1 MTESQWGRIIRR
13 KINVCLSLHNYGER
27 LVRKNPESTEEKTY
41 VVKFFQI
48 TGLYRIIRLCQIMPE
63 GQIEN
68 IDR

>member
-1 MTESQWGRIIRR
+1 MTESQWGRIIQR
-13 KINVCLSLHNYGER
+13 KINVCLSLHNHGET

-41 VVKFFQI
+41 VGKFFQI
-48 TGLYRIIRLCQIMPE
+48 TGVYRVMRLCQVMPE